1 MKQTLIQ
8 SWKFLTSKLHQ
19 PLPLNHRESH
29 KLLTQL
35 NDSFKRN
42 FDRVFPPGLADTKHS
57 PDDHF
62 QSLLNSP
69 LFNVNRARPP
79 SIRDWKMNIEQNA
92 THVRELDFSVK
103 QPTEYFR
110 QQVASGAAN
119 MASAKLALDNQIAKA
134 LVSNDTKGSIKAS
147 EMGSIMANWLWS
159 SGQYERVEFLKDRDF
174 IARLLPFLVAEGQYK
189 PVWEWLQR
197 SQLMAA
203 TSVNAG
209 IPLRTDIEYFI
220 EKLVRSEVL
229 YGQGLQSAIQ
239 MFLTILRSTTHQ
251 SPASLQYKLSQL
263 NHRAGVYL
271 TWSLVARSMSSAVE
285 ESVIDSFDRSIE
297 SWAHRRLAISCRS
310 LIQLLRPQQR
320 ASVHAAKLVS
330 TIEMWRARLGRN
342 ERRVLMRVS
351 LKTIETFL
359 ANGSVKEAAQV
370 MRTLQWRF
378 GGELGMGDIP
388 AGDDE
393 AEDDEKAVLRS
404 LDMLLAT

>member
-19 PLPLNHRESH
+19 PLPLNHHESH
-29 KLLTQL
+29 KLLTLL

-42 FDRVFPPGLADTKHS
+42 LDRVFPPGLADTNHS

-62 QSLLNSP
+62 QSFLKSP

-79 SIRDWKMNIEQNA
+79 SSRDWKMNIEQDA
-92 THVRELDFSVK
+92 LEVRELVFSVN

-119 MASAKLALDNQIAKA
+119 MASAKLALNNQIAKA
-134 LVSNDTKGSIKAS
+134 RASNDTKASIRAS

-159 SGQYERVEFLKDRDF
+159 SGQYERVEFLKDPHF
-174 IARLLPFLVAEGQYK
+174 IARLLLFLVAEGQYK
-189 PVWEWLQR
+189 PIWEWLQR
-197 SQLMAA
+197 SQLIAA
-203 TSVNAG
+203 TSLHAG
-209 IPLRTDIEYFI
+209 IPLRQDIGDFI
-220 EKLVRSEVL
+220 KKLVQSEVL

-239 MFLTILRSTTHQ
+239 MFLTILASTTHQ
-251 SPASLQYKLSQL
+251 SPAPLPYRLSQL
-263 NHRAGVYL
+263 YYRAGMYL

-297 SWAHRRLAISCRS
+297 SWAHRQLAISCRS

-320 ASVHAAKLVS
+320 ASVHAAQLVS
-330 TIEMWRARLGRN
+330 TIDMWEAHLGRHT
-342 ERRVLMRVS
+342 RRVLMRLS

-359 ANGSVKEAAQV
+359 ANGSLKEAAQV
-370 MRTLQWRF
+370 MRTLQLRF
-378 GGELGMGDIP
+378 GGELGMGGIP
-388 AGDDE
+388 AADDE
-393 AEDDEKAVLRS
+393 SKDDEKAVLRS